1 MVGALVATIGL
12 RLSTLGITVGL
23 RVALKVDCTVVV
35 LLNFK
40 ADTLGTNVCVTVDDV
55 GERTSVISITYNGSR
70 RARNIDA
77 SCIDRSII

>member
-12 RLSTLGITVGL
+12 KLSTLGISVRL
-23 RVALKVDCTVVV
+23 RVALKVDSNVVV

-55 GERTSVISITYNGSR
+55 GERTSEISIPYDG
-70 RARNIDA
+70 
-77 SCIDRSII
+77 